1 MPHLFS
7 LNLDWKALLNVLDS
21 KKYTANKLYD
31 WTDQIST
38 KVIDRMREI
47 APFFKY
53 IVQVCFVEKTGAGIY
68 SETIAYW
75 DSKTDGFVTIKYE
88 NDSLICICHVIGVAI

>member
-1 MPHLFS
+1 MSRTLE
-7 LNLDWKALLNVLDS
+7 S

-31 WTDQIST
+31 WTDQISNT
-38 KVIDRMREI
+38 IIEKMRDI

-53 IVQVCFVEKTGAGIY
+53 VVNVCFIEKTGAGVY
-68 SETIAYW
+68 YETVAYW

-88 NDSLICICHVIGVAI
+88 NDSLICICNVIGAAI